1 MPLVAAAVCPHPP
14 LLVPDVAGAAASELD
29 ELRSACDLAVGRLL
43 ASGPDAVV
51 LLGVGPV
58 TGLVRPPATGSLQPW
73 GVDLDVPLVPGQP
86 DRGAVLPLS
95 LTIGAWL
102 LSRHAPLPTASHEQP
117 SHEQPSRG
125 PATNGQAT
133 NGPVTNGQAT
143 NGPVTNGPATNG
155 QVTNGP
161 ATNGQVT
168 NGPATNGPA
177 TNGPATNG
185 PVTAVQVAADA
196 GPVEVAALAAEVA
209 AAGDRVALLVLGD
222 GSACRGQ
229 KAPGYDDQRALP
241 YDEGVATALAEA
253 NLDALRDLDPG
264 LSAQLQV
271 AGRAAWQVLAD
282 AARAGGGG
290 WRGELLH
297 ESAPYG
303 VAYFVASWERM

>member
-14 LLVPDVAGAAASELD
+14 LLVPEVAGAAAGELD
-29 ELRSACDLAVGRLL
+29 DLRSACDLAVGRLL
-43 ASGPDAVV
+43 ATGADAVV

-58 TGLVRPPATGSLQPW
+58 TGPVPPPATGSFQPW

-95 LTIGAWL
+95 LTVGAWL
-102 LSRHAPLPTASHEQP
+102 LSRHTPPPQ
-117 SHEQPSRG
+117 
-125 PATNGQAT
+125 
-133 NGPVTNGQAT
+133 
-143 NGPVTNGPATNG
+143 
-155 QVTNGP
+155 
-161 ATNGQVT
+161 
-168 NGPATNGPA
+168 
-177 TNGPATNG
+177 
-185 PVTAVQVAADA
+185 VTAVQVTADA
-196 GPVEVAALAAEVA
+196 GPAEVAALAAQVA

-229 KAPGYDDQRALP
+229 QAPGYDDQRALP
-241 YDEGVATALAEA
+241 YDKGVATALAEA
-253 NLDALRDLDPG
+253 DLDALRDLDPG
-264 LSAQLQV
+264 LSAQLKV

>member
-14 LLVPDVAGAAASELD
+14 LLVPEVAGAAAKELD
-29 ELRSACDLAVGRLL
+29 DLRAACDLAVRRLL
-43 ASGPDAVV
+43 ATAPDAVV

-58 TGLVRPPATGSLQPW
+58 TGPIQSPATGSLQPW

-95 LTIGAWL
+95 LTIGVWL
-102 LSRHAPLPTASHEQP
+102 LSRHAPLAPLTNDRATPAAVTAM
-117 SHEQPSRG
+117 
-125 PATNGQAT
+125 
-133 NGPVTNGQAT
+133 
-143 NGPVTNGPATNG
+143 
-155 QVTNGP
+155 QVT
-161 ATNGQVT
+161 
-168 NGPATNGPA
+168 
-177 TNGPATNG
+177 
-185 PVTAVQVAADA
+185 ADA
-196 GPVEVAALAAEVA
+196 GPAEVAALAAEVA
-209 AAGDRVALLVLGD
+209 TAGDRVALLVLGD

-229 KAPGYDDQRALP
+229 QAPGYDDQRALP
-241 YDEGVATALAEA
+241 YDMGVAAALAEA
-253 NLDALRDLDPG
+253 DVDALRDLDPG
-264 LSAQLQV
+264 VSAQLKV

>member
-14 LLVPDVAGAAASELD
+14 LLVPEVAGAAARELD
-29 ELRSACDLAVGRLL
+29 DLRAACDLAVRRLL
-43 ASGPDAVV
+43 ATAPDAVV

-58 TGLVRPPATGSLQPW
+58 TGPIQPPATGSLQPW
-73 GVDLDVPLVPGQP
+73 GVDLEVPLVSGQP

-102 LSRHAPLPTASHEQP
+102 LSRHAPLPTTTNDQATPGQAAVP
-117 SHEQPSRG
+117 PTPT
-125 PATNGQAT
+125 PAT
-133 NGPVTNGQAT
+133 
-143 NGPVTNGPATNG
+143 
-155 QVTNGP
+155 QVT
-161 ATNGQVT
+161 AMQVT
-168 NGPATNGPA
+168 
-177 TNGPATNG
+177 
-185 PVTAVQVAADA
+185 ADA
-196 GPVEVAALAAEVA
+196 GPAEVAALAAEVA

-241 YDEGVATALAEA
+241 YDEGVAAALAEA
-253 NLDALRDLDPG
+253 DVDALRDLDPSV
-264 LSAQLQV
+264 SAQLKV

-282 AARAGGGG
+282 AARASGGG
-290 WRGELLH
+290 WRGGLLH